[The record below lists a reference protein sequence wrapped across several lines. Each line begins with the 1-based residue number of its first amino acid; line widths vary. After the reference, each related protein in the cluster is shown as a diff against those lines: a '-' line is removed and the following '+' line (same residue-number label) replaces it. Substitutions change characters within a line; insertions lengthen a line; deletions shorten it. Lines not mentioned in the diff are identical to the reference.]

1 MRGLLLLT
9 LSLFALRAHAE
20 APAELVILPLGD
32 SITEGVPG
40 DRGYRGF
47 LAEELAQR
55 SLRARFTGT
64 RKSPVGAHEGWSGIT
79 ADELLARVDPA
90 LTGTAPEIV
99 LLHIGTNDIGLGQP
113 GEAVVPEVTA
123 LLVRIGQRAPRAR
136 VLLAQII
143 PMSRA
148 GKRYEEEVRKF
159 NQSLPRIARERQ
171 ASGQRVE
178 IVNLHDALD
187 PASDFHDALHPNSG
201 GYRKLARAWA
211 AALGPAAKSE
221 NKK

>member
-1 MRGLLLLT
+1 MRGLLLFIL
-9 LSLFALRAHAE
+9 LGVGVVARAEPAAE
-20 APAELVILPLGD
+20 TVILPLGD

-47 LAEELAQR
+47 LHEELSQR
-55 SLRARFTGT
+55 SLRTRFIGT
-64 RKSPVGAHEGWSGIT
+64 RESPAGAHEGWSGIT
-79 ADELLARVDPA
+79 ADELLAHVDGA
-90 LTGTAPEIV
+90 LAGTAPDFV
-99 LLHIGTNDIGLGQP
+99 LLHIGTNDIGRGQP
-113 GEAVVPEVTA
+113 GEAVAKEVNA
-123 LLVRIGQRAPRAR
+123 LLVRLAHRAPRAR

-159 NQSLPRIARERQ
+159 NQSLSRLARERQ

-178 IVNLHDALD
+178 VVNLHDAID
-187 PASDFHDALHPNSG
+187 AATDFHDALHPSPA

-211 AALGPAAKSE
+211 AAISAAAKPSR
-221 NKK
+221 